1 MVETSKLNRIAVH
14 TLATSRPSIHWSATP
29 IIMAL
34 ITNKKSP
41 KLINVRGMVMMI
53 SSGFKVAF
61 RRPRM
66 MATPTAV
73 EKLLML
79 TPGSIQSAKKTAMEL
94 TTSLE
99 RSPGFCLMFGIFTFS
114 KST

>member
-1 MVETSKLNRIAVH
+1 MAVH
-14 TLATSRPSIHWSATP
+14 TLATSKPSIHWSATP
-29 IIMAL
+29 MIMAL
-34 ITNKKSP
+34 MINRKKP
-41 KLINVRGMVMMI
+41 KLMNVRGMVMMT

-61 RRPRM
+61 KSPST

-79 TPGSIQSAKKTAMEL
+79 TPGRIQSARKTAMEL

-114 KST
+114 KNT

>member
-1 MVETSKLNRIAVH
+1 MKVS
-14 TLATSRPSIHWSATP
+14 
-29 IIMAL
+29 
-34 ITNKKSP
+34 
-41 KLINVRGMVMMI
+41 GMVMMI

-61 RRPRM
+61 RSPNT

-79 TPGSIQSAKKTAMEL
+79 TPGSIQSARKTAIEL

-99 RSPGFCLMFGIFTFS
+99 RSPGFCFMCGIFTFS